1 MAASGSSTSTV
12 PVAKTRVVYRKTV
25 EKWITG
31 NDDINASVW
40 LKFEADRQ
48 GHVLSLKCS
57 VCNQFKDKLVGMR
70 NYRAAFV
77 DGTTN
82 VRLSTVKDHA
92 ATDMQA
98 HAMQL
103 LRKKVWKSR
112 YGVLTDCCSFTSLY
126 DGPYGSRDIE
136 EEI

>member
-48 GHVLSLKCS
+48 GHMLSLKCS
-57 VCNQFKDKLVGMR
+57 VCNQF
-70 NYRAAFV
+70 
-77 DGTTN
+77 
-82 VRLSTVKDHA
+82 
-92 ATDMQA
+92 
-98 HAMQL
+98 
-103 LRKKVWKSR
+103 
-112 YGVLTDCCSFTSLY
+112 
-126 DGPYGSRDIE
+126 
-136 EEI
+136 